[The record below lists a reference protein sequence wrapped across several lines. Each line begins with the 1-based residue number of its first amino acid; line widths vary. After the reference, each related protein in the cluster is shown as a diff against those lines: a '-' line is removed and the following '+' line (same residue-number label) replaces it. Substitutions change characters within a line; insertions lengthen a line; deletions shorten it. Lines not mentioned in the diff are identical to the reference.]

1 MSNWNVRK
9 IEDMLE
15 KEYLKR
21 YTKDFLEKKQ
31 ELSILTYRVLHK
43 INKNKFINRH
53 I

>member
-1 MSNWNVRK
+1 
-9 IEDMLE
+9 MLE

-31 ELSILTYRVLHK
+31 ELSFNIQSTAQD
-43 INKNKFINRH
+43 NKNRIYDRH

>member
-21 YTKDFLEKKQ
+21 YTKDFLEKKDKQ
-31 ELSILTYRVLHK
+31 ELSILIYRVLHK
-43 INKNKFINRH
+43 FLFIYK
-53 I
+53 